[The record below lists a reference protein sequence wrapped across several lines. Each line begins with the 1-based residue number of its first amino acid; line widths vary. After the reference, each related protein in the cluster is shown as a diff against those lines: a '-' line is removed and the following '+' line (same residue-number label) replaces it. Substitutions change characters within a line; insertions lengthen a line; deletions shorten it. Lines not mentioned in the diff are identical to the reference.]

1 MPDAVPI
8 LERPAASDE
17 HQTCFDSKSPTS
29 FTKES
34 DILLLEAIDQALA
47 DLLGT
52 RSIEIIYDHL
62 ERNCSMSRRD
72 VPERLV
78 DFCHL
83 LETTFGRGAVTIER
97 TIAKKFYSKLGRK
110 FIDYPGYTLVEYVK
124 WSRRHPH
131 KSQDI

>member
-1 MPDAVPI
+1 MSDAVSV
-8 LERPAASDE
+8 LERPASSDE
-17 HQTCFDSKSPTS
+17 HQTCFDSKSRKS

-34 DILLLEAIDQALA
+34 DILLLEAIDQVLA

-52 RSIEIIYDHL
+52 SSREIIYNYL
-62 ERNCSMSRRD
+62 ERNCSMSRRE

-78 DFCHL
+78 DFCHV

-97 TIAKKFYSKLGRK
+97 TITRKFYSKLGRK

-124 WSRRHPH
+124 WSKSHSH
-131 KSQDI
+131 KSQDR